1 MDDVSKPNIKY
12 VTDSGTYD
20 VVKLSPEAQGFYTA
34 LVECTNE
41 ANALRRKIAVLE
53 AASAQFS
60 SLITPHLNDEALI
73 TEEETSE
80 EVDS

>member
-1 MDDVSKPNIKY
+1 MADVSKPNITY

-41 ANALRRKIAVLE
+41 ANTLRRKIAVLE

-60 SLITPHLNDEALI
+60 SLINPHLNEEALI
-73 TEEETSE
+73 TEEEASE